1 MAQKGLS
8 SKRQLVKPKDDHP
21 IERLVPHDPPS
32 TNPPLERSS
41 LSSSPPLSSPSPST
55 SPGMPFYNCISAMRL
70 TPTSTNHQEDRSPE
84 SHWQSRSPKDH
95 DKVTTDI
102 DISSTSLD
110 TISGHSSSGR
120 RQAIPISFLVHPT
133 HTPPQKPMS
142 SSSHFPVVLSNHA
155 SIDSPPLVH
164 EVDDFSPQE
173 DWSLHLAEPFPILD
187 HQSILPGSLPTSPEM
202 VSTYTDRKKSSPVR
216 GFSSPPPMHH
226 DETAAL
232 YKPTE
237 YKHGNSLAG
246 VRDGQMGVNVVS
258 VTDDEHN
265 EAFKDPGAQIEADPL
280 GHPREGTGI
289 SAHEASLKR
298 ATNLAVRTTKTG
310 KILHRTKK
318 VGVGKKLT
326 AYDRF
331 LQQRSKYLTE
341 HRSELSPQQRMKI
354 IAEEWAVSDKNQHKT
369 RRKSRFLGP
378 DGKLHLPLTSPPL
391 MVTPTDDD
399 LTSPEANPDPGHS
412 SPDNLSITS
421 KSVSGGDSVRN

>member
-1 MAQKGLS
+1 
-8 SKRQLVKPKDDHP
+8 
-21 IERLVPHDPPS
+21 
-32 TNPPLERSS
+32 
-41 LSSSPPLSSPSPST
+41 
-55 SPGMPFYNCISAMRL
+55 
-70 TPTSTNHQEDRSPE
+70 
-84 SHWQSRSPKDH
+84 
-95 DKVTTDI
+95 
-102 DISSTSLD
+102 
-110 TISGHSSSGR
+110 
-120 RQAIPISFLVHPT
+120 
-133 HTPPQKPMS
+133 
-142 SSSHFPVVLSNHA
+142 
-155 SIDSPPLVH
+155 
-164 EVDDFSPQE
+164 
-173 DWSLHLAEPFPILD
+173 
-187 HQSILPGSLPTSPEM
+187 
-202 VSTYTDRKKSSPVR
+202 
-216 GFSSPPPMHH
+216 MHH